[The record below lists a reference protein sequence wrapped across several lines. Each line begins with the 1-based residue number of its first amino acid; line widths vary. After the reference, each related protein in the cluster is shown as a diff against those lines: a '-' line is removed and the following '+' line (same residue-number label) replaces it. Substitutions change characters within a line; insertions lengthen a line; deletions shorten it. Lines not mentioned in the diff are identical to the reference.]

1 MKGII
6 FDIKHYA
13 IHDGPGIRTT
23 IFFKGCPM
31 QCLWCHNPESQ
42 KNEPEEIIKERHLD
56 GKAFRVS
63 EILGRW
69 ATTREI
75 MEEVE
80 KDNIFYSE
88 SGGGVT
94 FSGGEPLMQPIFLE
108 DLLDKCRERS
118 LHTALDTCGHVN
130 SGVFEK
136 IMNKVDLFLYDLKIM
151 NDEEHKK
158 YTGVSSRLVIENL
171 RMLVENEKDVIIRF
185 PVIPGITDTPENM
198 DAIKSFLVSL
208 SFKGKIDLLPYH
220 HIARNKYRRINREY
234 KLNGV
239 VEPTARQLE
248 KLKKEFE
255 MIGLTVGI
263 GG

>member
-23 IFFKGCPM
+23 VFLKGCPM

-42 KNEPEEIIKERHLD
+42 KNEPEEIVKERHLD
-56 GKAFRVS
+56 GKTFRVS
-63 EILGRW
+63 VILGRW
-69 ATTREI
+69 ATTKEI

-80 KDNIFYSE
+80 KDSIFYQE

-108 DLLDKCRERS
+108 ELLDKCRERS
-118 LHTALDTCGHVN
+118 LHTAMDTCGHVN
-130 SGVFEK
+130 TRFFEK

-158 YTGVSSRLVIENL
+158 YTGVSNRLVIENL
-171 RMLVENEKDVIIRF
+171 KMLIENEKNVIIRF
-185 PVIPGITDTPENM
+185 PVIPGITDTGENT
-198 DAIKSFLVSL
+198 DALKLLLVSL

-234 KLNGV
+234 KLNGTNEPS
-239 VEPTARQLE
+239 VEQLK